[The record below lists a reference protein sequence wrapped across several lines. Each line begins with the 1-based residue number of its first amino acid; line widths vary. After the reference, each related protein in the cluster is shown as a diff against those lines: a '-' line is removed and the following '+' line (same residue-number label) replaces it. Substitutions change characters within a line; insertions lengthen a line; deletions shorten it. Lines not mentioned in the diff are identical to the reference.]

1 MMGVSKPILQSA
13 LMDPP
18 WNLPNGTRLPGTGPI
33 ADADWIRRD
42 DAFAGQMELRDRLIG
57 EITDKVHVL
66 RPAAIPAAQEL
77 LQMALSVLRADDGYL
92 VDKLTVTRPDGIRV
106 DIDFDAPLL
115 TLGRLVQEDVCLLQ
129 QSRSEHCMTGAI
141 LCFPASWS
149 LDEKIDRTLV
159 GIHEPVGEYTDDIA
173 RRVQRLFDAIRPGRP
188 MVRANC
194 LLYSD
199 PQLFQPRRMEQ
210 RRERPGAVAKY
221 VRTERQCFIRL
232 PDTNAVAFSI
242 HTTVVLRASISAVDQ
257 AALSAYLD
265 GHASV

>member
-1 MMGVSKPILQSA
+1 MEVSKPILQST

-18 WNLPNGTRLPGTGPI
+18 WDLPNGTRLPGTGPI
-33 ADADWIRRD
+33 AAADWIRRD
-42 DAFAGQMELRDRLIG
+42 DAFAGQMELRDRLIE

-66 RPAAIPAAQEL
+66 RPAAIPAAREL
-77 LQMALSVLRADDGYL
+77 LQMTLSALRADVGYS
-92 VDKLTVTRPDGIRV
+92 VDSTTVTRPDGIRV

-115 TLGRLVQEDVCLLQ
+115 TLGRLVQEDLCLLQ
-129 QSRSEHCMTGAI
+129 QSGSEHVMTGAV

-149 LDEKIDRTLV
+149 LDEKIDRSLI
-159 GIHEPVGEYTDDIA
+159 GIHEPVGEYTSDIA
-173 RRVQRLFDAIRPGRP
+173 RRVQRLFNAIRPGKP

-199 PQLFQPRRMEQ
+199 AHLFQPRRMEQ

-232 PDTNAVAFSI
+232 PDTDAVAFSI
-242 HTTVVLRASISAVDQ
+242 HTTVVLRASLSALDQ
-257 AALSAYLD
+257 AALSAYLE